1 MVGDNRG
8 SAWKLAYLQISG
20 GGSEIFGGYSV
31 RLGFIAKIIEGLNAI
46 GVSVKGLYVKLGF
59 H

>member
-1 MVGDNRG
+1 M
-8 SAWKLAYLQISG
+8 K
-20 GGSEIFGGYSV
+20 
-31 RLGFIAKIIEGLNAI
+31 LGFIAKIIEGLNAI